1 MPVKALNTLRIGE
14 ISIIQEFADDFKI
27 HSRLVEM
34 GVTPGVVVRMVKK
47 SPFNGPIEVKIR
59 SYYLSLRWKDA
70 TQIFVR

>member
-1 MPVKALNTLRIGE
+1 MSVRALNTLRIGE
-14 ISIIQEFADDFKI
+14 ISIIQEFSDDYKI
-27 HSRLVEM
+27 HSRLAEM
-34 GVTPGVVVRMVKK
+34 GVTPGITVRMVKK